1 MEPEDVTPDSSAGTP
16 EPEPVLTAP
25 EPVTSATQG
34 DDRPVQ
40 NVVGEMNRRF
50 GKMQSQM
57 DLMMQMVAAQQAPQA
72 TAKPASR
79 EELWALA
86 QQGDQAAFELYME
99 QIADKRTNARLNEMQ
114 HTQAVT
120 GQIGVLVQR
129 YPAFNDPSH
138 PLNQAYQSNY
148 NLLVQNGYPANRAT
162 QLDAMKTAIA
172 DPGVSGQ
179 DGSSQRRAPTPAI
192 SCDQQDLAK
201 RMNVK
206 DPAKAIERFRQRQDS
221 GVSNLGAVANSIPE
235 DSL

>member
-1 MEPEDVTPDSSAGTP
+1 
-16 EPEPVLTAP
+16 
-25 EPVTSATQG
+25 
-34 DDRPVQ
+34 
-40 NVVGEMNRRF
+40 MNRRF

-172 DPGVSGQ
+172 DRPDLVVAMHQGGQRAGEASRASASQRARAGQTGVSGQ
-179 DGSSQRRAPTPAI
+179 DGSSQRRAPSPVITAG
-192 SCDQQDLAK
+192 QKDLAK

-206 DPAKAIERFRQRQDS
+206 DPAKAIERFRERQES
-221 GVSNLGAVANSIPE
+221 KVSNLGAVANSIPE